1 MNPEFRRMMTA
12 IVASLAVFF
21 LYRMLVLKFFPP
33 PPMPPATVESA
44 PQPTGPGVAPGAT
57 EPAPATTATT
67 PTAPATMRTLSL
79 VSAEAVAPV
88 TLGGRDGD
96 ALRLELDPRGASVA
110 RLELFRRTE
119 KGRFVHRQ
127 RPDVDEPYALLSPID
142 DGERLHHSFATCRV
156 WIKEYGPQSWP
167 LDALPWK
174 CVDQSSEHAVFTT
187 VLTDSVGGGEA
198 LRLTKTYRL
207 RAGQP
212 VFDLELAVENVGTA
226 PLTVWVDQDG
236 PLNVPAEGQYYE
248 NRRLL
253 VAQEHKGTIELNRA
267 YEHPKLLEATR
278 RGEPIPLLVPEKG
291 RFAWTALANKY
302 FGVFTRPVLS
312 PDAPKGFVAGVTGLV
327 SAPTRTEDGGDML
340 ARITT
345 TATTLGPAS
354 AVRFPFEV
362 YAGPKDAGYLAKV
375 NPDYVD
381 RTKAY
386 YQLAHYADQRCACT
400 FGWLQ
405 DLMVWLLET
414 IHRLV
419 RNYGVAIMVLVL
431 IVRGLLHP
439 LSVWQQKSMFRMQEV
454 MARLQPKLN
463 EIKEKYAND
472 RVRQNQEMIRL
483 FSEEGVNP
491 AANFVSF
498 IPLFIQM
505 PILVAL
511 WTALNTDVNL
521 RHAPFDGWWIRD
533 LSAPD
538 ALLTFEPPLT
548 VPILSAIPL
557 LGSVFTNISSLN
569 LLPIL
574 MGVSMWLQQRYMP
587 KPAMQARL
595 EAARKHAA
603 EGKKPGGPSPEDQ
616 LRQQMIMGYVM
627 AILFPLMFY
636 KMPSGLNLYWMA
648 TNVVG
653 ICESLII
660 RRQIEEEKKKR
671 ALEGPRPPKRP
682 GLVSSFL
689 KRIAAQAEEL
699 QRKADE
705 LSKLD
710 ESRKR
715 DKRRP

>member
-1 MNPEFRRMMTA
+1 
-12 IVASLAVFF
+12 
-21 LYRMLVLKFFPP
+21 
-33 PPMPPATVESA
+33 
-44 PQPTGPGVAPGAT
+44 
-57 EPAPATTATT
+57 
-67 PTAPATMRTLSL
+67 
-79 VSAEAVAPV
+79 
-88 TLGGRDGD
+88 
-96 ALRLELDPRGASVA
+96 
-110 RLELFRRTE
+110 
-119 KGRFVHRQ
+119 
-127 RPDVDEPYALLSPID
+127 
-142 DGERLHHSFATCRV
+142 
-156 WIKEYGPQSWP
+156 
-167 LDALPWK
+167 
-174 CVDQSSEHAVFTT
+174 
-187 VLTDSVGGGEA
+187 
-198 LRLTKTYRL
+198 
-207 RAGQP
+207 
-212 VFDLELAVENVGTA
+212 
-226 PLTVWVDQDG
+226 
-236 PLNVPAEGQYYE
+236 
-248 NRRLL
+248 
-253 VAQEHKGTIELNRA
+253 
-267 YEHPKLLEATR
+267 
-278 RGEPIPLLVPEKG
+278 
-291 RFAWTALANKY
+291 
-302 FGVFTRPVLS
+302 
-312 PDAPKGFVAGVTGLV
+312 
-327 SAPTRTEDGGDML
+327 
-340 ARITT
+340 
-345 TATTLGPAS
+345 
-354 AVRFPFEV
+354 
-362 YAGPKDAGYLAKV
+362 
-375 NPDYVD
+375 
-381 RTKAY
+381 
-386 YQLAHYADQRCACT
+386 
-400 FGWLQ
+400 
-405 DLMVWLLET
+405 
-414 IHRLV
+414 
-419 RNYGVAIMVLVL
+419 VL

-472 RVRQNQEMIRL
+472 RVRQNQEMMRL